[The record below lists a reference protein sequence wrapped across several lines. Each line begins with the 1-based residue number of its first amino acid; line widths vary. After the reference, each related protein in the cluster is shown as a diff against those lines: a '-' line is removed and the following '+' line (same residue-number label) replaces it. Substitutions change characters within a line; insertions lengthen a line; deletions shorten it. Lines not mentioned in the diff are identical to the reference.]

1 MIEILYGGNKGIRYR
16 VINEQDGN
24 VLIFSDHEVAIHYD
38 MHGRIPLDKEDE
50 FHEVHYPIMD
60 DLSDLEFLGRCFRA
74 CKPRFCN
81 GSYVMFEFELME
93 PIYLTSNSYWIV
105 TTMDKR
111 IMALFVL
118 REQAMKYIHDKE
130 IR

>member
-38 MHGRIPLDKEDE
+38 MHGRIPLEKEDDD
-50 FHEVHYPIMD
+50 FPKVHYSIMD
-60 DLSDLEFLGRCFRA
+60 GLSDLEFLGRCFRA
-74 CKPRFCN
+74 CQPRFCN
-81 GSYVMFEFELME
+81 GSWTMFEFVLGVTE
-93 PIYLTSNSYWIV
+93 NAFWFV

-111 IMALFVL
+111 VMAVFAL

-130 IR
+130 CRT

>member
-16 VINEQDGN
+16 VINERDGN

-38 MHGRIPLDKEDE
+38 MHGRIPLEKDDD
-50 FHEVHYPIMD
+50 FHEVHYPVMD

-74 CKPRFCN
+74 CEPRFCN
-81 GSYVMFEFELME
+81 GHYTMFEFVLGVIEE
-93 PIYLTSNSYWIV
+93 PFWFV

-111 IMALFVL
+111 VMAVFLL

-130 IR
+130 CR

>member
-38 MHGRIPLDKEDE
+38 MHGKIPLEKEEDD
-50 FHEVHYPIMD
+50 FPEVHYPIMD
-60 DLSDLEFLGRCFRA
+60 NWTDLEFLGRGFRA
-74 CKPRFCN
+74 CQPRFCN
-81 GSYVMFEFELME
+81 GSYTMFEYS
-93 PIYLTSNSYWIV
+93 IIGNSGWIV
-105 TTMDKR
+105 TTMDKCV
-111 IMALFVL
+111 MAVFAL

-130 IR
+130 CR